1 VVVGEHC
8 GHIGQGSTYRQLPR
22 REWKRTPPNHQQER
36 LQWGGGFTTRI
47 FNFRS
52 PTAGG
57 KLRIRISFEKPYSF
71 QTFISTRDLKIV
83 QK

>member
-1 VVVGEHC
+1 VEKNSAKPSAGAA
-8 GHIGQGSTYRQLPR
+8 PM
-22 REWKRTPPNHQQER
+22 
-36 LQWGGGFTTRI
+36 GGGFTTRI